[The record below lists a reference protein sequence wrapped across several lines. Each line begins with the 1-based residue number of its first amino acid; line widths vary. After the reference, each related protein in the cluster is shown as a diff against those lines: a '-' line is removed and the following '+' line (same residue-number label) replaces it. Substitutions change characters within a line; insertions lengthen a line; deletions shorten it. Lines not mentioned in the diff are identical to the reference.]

1 MIKRRNS
8 LVLSTD
14 LPNPPLIP
22 TEHYYDDPYFFNDF
36 PSLSPTD
43 QQPTPTKTHSSKAS
57 TISSSDSSYF
67 SAKTS
72 SLHSFAEPLG
82 TVEDMPTAPIP
93 IPQSSIDMAPRPV
106 EYNTKEPLLP
116 TAVLK
121 RKNTIRQL
129 SGPPPLH
136 QPGQSKKS
144 REKDGSPLY
153 HVFDKNGRQIMVLEI
168 LAGKPKMVA
177 ATREQLML
185 KLADESPQGKYIK
198 IMLKVKNYI
207 GSPLLLFF

>member
-14 LPNPPLIP
+14 LPNPPIIP

-43 QQPTPTKTHSSKAS
+43 QQPTPTKTNSSKAS

-72 SLHSFAEPLG
+72 SLHSFAEPIG
-82 TVEDMPTAPIP
+82 TVENISAAPIS
-93 IPQSSIDMAPRPV
+93 IPQSSIDIQAPSV
-106 EYNTKEPLLP
+106 EYNTKEPHP
-116 TAVLK
+116 TTATVK

-153 HVFDKNGRQIMVLEI
+153 HVFDKDGRQIMVLEI

-177 ATREQLML
+177 ATKEQLLL
-185 KLADESPQGKYIK
+185 KLADESPQGK
-198 IMLKVKNYI
+198 
-207 GSPLLLFF
+207 